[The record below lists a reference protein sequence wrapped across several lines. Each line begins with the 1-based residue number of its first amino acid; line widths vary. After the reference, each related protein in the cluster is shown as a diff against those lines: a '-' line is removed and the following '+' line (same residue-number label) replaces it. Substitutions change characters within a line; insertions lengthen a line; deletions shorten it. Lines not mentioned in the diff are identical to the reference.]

1 MRLAKMWVIFS
12 IILAISTQFINGA
25 PAEISQNITPFWQK
39 EPCTLNEEISK
50 SFEEA
55 KKMCNSREM
64 KPKKTDVEICKK
76 LERNF
81 DELCK
86 PGIKFGE
93 TQAVSKVIFYLC
105 LICL

>member
-1 MRLAKMWVIFS
+1 
-12 IILAISTQFINGA
+12 
-25 PAEISQNITPFWQK
+25 
-39 EPCTLNEEISK
+39 
-50 SFEEA
+50 
-55 KKMCNSREM
+55 MCNSREM

-93 TQAVSKVIFYLC
+93 TQAVPKVIFYWIFYPYEYFKKKFYARTLDH
-105 LICL
+105 LSVGFEKKLETADVFNSNWFI